1 MYRFVTFLIFFG
13 PQDNFLFKRSTIK
26 TPKRVKLYFSRFGGI
41 EQGSTVTPCAFIII
55 DSDGA
60 ANPLTHNLLMSVLV
74 SVIVVLLLLFTATVM
89 YFVCVRYKHG
99 LFSRFY
105 RLSTVS
111 LYHSFD
117 ILILYRKKKYKYL

>member
-1 MYRFVTFLIFFG
+1 M
-13 PQDNFLFKRSTIK
+13 
-26 TPKRVKLYFSRFGGI
+26 YFSRFGGI
-41 EQGSTVTPCAFIII
+41 EQGITVTPCAFMII

-111 LYHSFD
+111 YKIILIFD
-117 ILILYRKKKYKYL
+117 ILILYRKKTTNIYDVYSKQRLEIHVDYS

>member
-1 MYRFVTFLIFFG
+1 MYRFVTFLYSLGHKIIFF
-13 PQDNFLFKRSTIK
+13 FKKHYINTE
-26 TPKRVKLYFSRFGGI
+26 RVKLYFSRFGGI
-41 EQGSTVTPCAFIII
+41 EQGITVTPCAFMII

-117 ILILYRKKKYKYL
+117 F